1 MCPYRNCCKLL
12 SIRRWH
18 RLQDIINIK
27 RRWTRSWRLS
37 LTPSSSFRSASTCCT
52 LGGDTADT
60 HVPRHHQYAKPTLAD
75 ITIEGKAVQRK
86 IFTKHVSQNFHRA
99 ANFFLPGGQIFP
111 KQTDNISTLSGWK
124 WKRWSLATL
133 CFAGSDIERHFYR
146 FCLIM
151 MAIRILRIMMMTLGT
166 SLAETL
172 GGRPYWFCLN
182 IHLQAA
188 ASRLTLVLTHTVEPE
203 IWGGLEGLSFAAFRI
218 YHTFHW
224 LTFKVWKYILYHV
237 HCLFIER
244 VHKWF

>member
-27 RRWTRSWRLS
+27 RRWRRSWRLS

-60 HVPRHHQYAKPTLAD
+60 HVATSSVCKANPGRHHHRG
-75 ITIEGKAVQRK
+75 EGGAEEDFYKTC
-86 IFTKHVSQNFHRA
+86 FSEFS
-99 ANFFLPGGQIFP
+99 PGGQIFP
-111 KQTDNISTLSGWK
+111 KQTDKISTLSGWK

-133 CFAGSDIERHFYR
+133 CFAGSDIERHFYW

-151 MAIRILRIMMMTLGT
+151 MAIRILRIMTMMMTLGT

>member
-60 HVPRHHQYAKPTLAD
+60 CGDIISMQSQPWPTSPSRGRRCRGRFL
-75 ITIEGKAVQRK
+75 QNMFLR
-86 IFTKHVSQNFHRA
+86 IFTGR
-99 ANFFLPGGQIFP
+99 PIFP

-151 MAIRILRIMMMTLGT
+151 MAIRILRIMTMMMTLGT